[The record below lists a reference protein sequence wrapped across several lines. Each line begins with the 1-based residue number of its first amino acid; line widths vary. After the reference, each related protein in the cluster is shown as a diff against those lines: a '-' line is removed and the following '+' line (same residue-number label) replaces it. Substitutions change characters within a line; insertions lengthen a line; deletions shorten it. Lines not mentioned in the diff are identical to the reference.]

1 MLKTRVLTALVLLAA
16 FLLCLFYLPDAY
28 WGGVLLLALLVGA
41 SEWANIAAFSRPGK
55 WAYVAAT
62 AAFGAGLF
70 ALGTGKLPSAAV
82 FVVSLLF
89 WLGVAPAWLKLKWRV
104 ENRGMLAVVGWILL
118 LPTGLAL
125 FELRAASP
133 VLLLGLMGVVWVSDI
148 AAYFTGRAFGRRKLA
163 PAISPGKTWEGVFGA
178 LAAVALYG
186 WVWQMAGQQLFAR
199 LALDGYALML
209 WGTLALWLLAYFGIL
224 GDLFESWM
232 KRQAGMKDSGRILPG
247 HGGVLDRIDA
257 LTSTLPLAALA
268 LILWHRL

>member
-1 MLKTRVLTALVLLAA
+1 MLKTRVLTALVLLAV

-28 WGGVLLLALLVGA
+28 WGGVLVLALLVGA
-41 SEWANIAAFSRPGK
+41 SEWANIAAYSRRGK
-55 WAYVAAT
+55 GAYVAAT
-62 AAFGAGLF
+62 AALAAGLF
-70 ALGTGKLPSAAV
+70 ALGTGKLPSTAV

-89 WLGVAPAWLKLKWRV
+89 WLVAAPAWLRLKWRI
-104 ENRGMLAVVGWILL
+104 ENRVVLAVVGWILL

-186 WVWQMAGQQLFAR
+186 WAWQMAGARFFAR
-199 LALDGYALML
+199 AALDGYALAL
-209 WGTLALWLLAYFGIL
+209 WGTLALWLLACFGIL

-268 LILWHRL
+268 LILWHIL

>member
-1 MLKTRVLTALVLLAA
+1 
-16 FLLCLFYLPDAY
+16 
-28 WGGVLLLALLVGA
+28 
-41 SEWANIAAFSRPGK
+41 
-55 WAYVAAT
+55 
-62 AAFGAGLF
+62 
-70 ALGTGKLPSAAV
+70 LGTGKLPSTIV
-82 FVVSLLF
+82 FGISLLF
-89 WLGVAPAWLKLKWRV
+89 WLVAAPAWLRLKWRI
-104 ENRGMLAVVGWILL
+104 ENRVVLAVVGWILL

-178 LAAVALYG
+178 LSAVALYG
-186 WVWQMAGQQLFAR
+186 WAWQMAGAR
-199 LALDGYALML
+199 FFTRAALDGYALAL
-209 WGTLALWLLAYFGIL
+209 CGTLALWLLAYFGIL

-268 LILWHRL
+268 LILWHILQPI

>member
-1 MLKTRVLTALVLLAA
+1 MLKTRVLTALVLLAV

-28 WGGVLLLALLVGA
+28 WGGVLLLTLLAGA
-41 SEWANIAAFSRPGK
+41 SEWANIAAFSRRGK
-55 WAYVAAT
+55 WAYVSVTVALGAA
-62 AAFGAGLF
+62 LF
-70 ALGTGKLPSAAV
+70 AVGTGRLPSTAL
-82 FVVSLLF
+82 FGVSLLF
-89 WLGVAPAWLKLKWRV
+89 WLVAAPAWLKFKWRM
-104 ENRGMLAVVGWILL
+104 ENPGMLAVVGWILL

-125 FELRAASP
+125 FELRAMSP

-178 LAAVALYG
+178 LAAVTLYG
-186 WVWQMAGQQLFAR
+186 WVWGVAGRQLFAH
-199 LALDGYALML
+199 LALGGYALAL

-268 LILWHRL
+268 LILWNIT